1 MMDKIYKMQ
10 EANMEQKN
18 TTAIIRKL
26 YLSLFPI
33 QALAAGLPF
42 INSLLSTC
50 LIGNLIGPTA
60 LAAIGFTSPLNSA
73 VVAISSMVAIGS
85 QLLCGQSLGKGDQA
99 GMRRTFTCAV
109 LVCIVIGLFFTA
121 AYLLFPVPI
130 AHLLGSSADTL
141 AMTADY
147 IRGMSFG
154 MVFSVLSACLLPFL
168 QLDQKGG
175 LSSVS
180 VVLMACV
187 NVVGNLLNALVFHGG
202 MFGAGLS
209 TSLANILSVLVCL
222 PHFLLHSKAFRFTL
236 SEFNFRTVRSIFYQ
250 GLPSAVTP
258 ACNVI
263 RERLLNQFIFALG
276 GTVAMSAFAVTINL
290 ANSIGCT
297 LEGGFNGSNSL
308 LASVLVGERDSS
320 SLRDLPRISIRA
332 SYWMYTVAY
341 AALFFLAKPL
351 CLLFGA
357 EPEFI
362 SVYTMV
368 LRLYCLWFLTNAF
381 KTYPVCIYRAM
392 GKVTL
397 TSLFFVWNSLIT
409 PIICCFLLSPAFG
422 LPVVVGSPVI
432 CEIFTILAYAV
443 YFTGKA
449 KRLPRSPLELAY
461 IPSNAVSA
469 PRENRFKAT
478 LRTVEEAVAVS
489 QQAIEFCRSKGLSS
503 KTAYYCGLCLEE
515 MMVDTITNGFTRGK
529 RKDYT
534 IDLRMICEDG
544 GISVL
549 LRDNSQH
556 FDPTEWLALYAP
568 EDPSRSVGIRMVS
581 KLAKEMNYTS
591 ALGLNVLT
599 IKL

>member
-1 MMDKIYKMQ
+1 
-10 EANMEQKN
+10 MENKN
-18 TTAIIRKL
+18 STAIIRKL
-26 YLSLFPI
+26 FFSLFPI

-42 INSLLSTC
+42 INALLSTC

-73 VVAISSMVAIGS
+73 VVAISSMIAIGS
-85 QLLCGQSLGKGDQA
+85 QLLCGQSLGKGDQV
-99 GMRRTFTCAV
+99 GMRRIFTCAV
-109 LVCIVIGLFFTA
+109 LLCVAVGLLFTATYLFF
-121 AYLLFPVPI
+121 PVTL
-130 AHLLGSSADTL
+130 ARLLGASADTL
-141 AMTADY
+141 AMTAAY

-175 LSSVS
+175 LSSAS
-180 VVLMACV
+180 VILMACI

-209 TSLANILSVLVCL
+209 TSVANILSVLICL
-222 PHFLLHSKAFRFTL
+222 PHFLLHSKPFHFTL
-236 SEFNFRTVRSIFYQ
+236 SEFHFKTVRSIFYQ
-250 GLPSAVTP
+250 GFPSAVTP

-290 ANSIGCT
+290 ANSVGCT
-297 LEGGFNGSNSL
+297 LEGGFNGSDSL

-320 SLRDLPRISIRA
+320 SLRDLPRISIRS
-332 SYWMYTVAY
+332 SYWMYVAAY
-341 AALFFLAKPL
+341 AALFALAKPL

-357 EPEFI
+357 ELAYI

-368 LRLYCLWFLTNAF
+368 LRLYCLWFLTNEF

-397 TSLFFVWNSLIT
+397 TSLFFVWNSLIV
-409 PIICCFLLSPAFG
+409 PALCCFLLSPTFG

-432 CEIFTILAYAV
+432 CELLTILAYAV
-443 YFTGKA
+443 YFTVKA
-449 KRLPRSPLELAY
+449 KRLPRSPFELSY
-461 IPSNAVSA
+461 IPSSAVSA
-469 PRENRFKAT
+469 LRENRFKAT

-489 QQAIEFCRSKGLSS
+489 QQAIDFCRSKGLPS

-515 MMVDTITNGFTRGK
+515 MMVDTITNGFSKGK
-529 RKDYT
+529 EKAYT
-534 IDLRMICEDG
+534 IDLRMIYEDG
-544 GISVL
+544 SIFVL
-549 LRDNSQH
+549 LRDDSQH
-556 FDPTEWLALYAP
+556 FDPNEWLALHAP
-568 EDPSRSVGIRMVS
+568 EDPSRSIGIRMVS
-581 KLAKEMNYTS
+581 HLAKDMNYTS
-591 ALGLNVLT
+591 TLGLNVLT
-599 IKL
+599 FHL